1 MGFVGH
7 PELHQAD
14 HYDLAALGRHDLITF
29 QRGSQPLPA
38 LLQRSTRPS

>member
-29 QRGSQPLPA
+29 QRGSQPLPGA
-38 LLQRSTRPS
+38 AAAFHEAS